1 MAVADS
7 KKTML
12 AFKRKL
18 RATNLKSIPVNESY
32 SDRQIKTHPTDTGY
46 QPVESFGILG
56 SPCKTV
62 QVIISIGYI
71 LYLRQH
77 IAKNQVLT
85 K

>member
-1 MAVADS
+1 MLQFKTEYENFIEKNGVGSNDKVAS
-7 KKTML
+7 SIKSYISYLNNVGRHLKITVSPKT
-12 AFKRKL
+12 
-18 RATNLKSIPVNESY
+18 LKNM
-32 SDRQIKTHPTDTGY
+32 
-46 QPVESFGILG
+46 G

-85 K
+85 R